1 MMDVLNL
8 AHGAFF
14 LIGSYLAVTFAAGD
28 SWGGTSPPR
37 RRRAG
42 RTPGRRRAVRH
53 DRALARRP
61 ILDQALLTLGISLI
75 VAETL
80 SIIYGNDVLS
90 IPEPPGLDGSVSIAG
105 SAYPT
110 YRLMLI
116 AVGLVLALA
125 VWLVVE
131 KTSIGAL
138 VRASVADREM
148 VSAMGIDNRKVKI
161 AVLGVGSLLATVA
174 GVLAAPVYGARPG
187 LDKTILLL
195 ALVVIVI
202 GGLGSVRGALVG
214 ALVIGQVESL
224 GRALVPEF
232 ASFILFGTLALVLI
246 VRPRGLFAGKWPTD
260 ERHPRQLGRAG
271 RAGHRA
277 AAPTPTSGDR
287 CCCGAGCPCSCW
299 SWCWRR
305 CRCSSRRSPPTPCP
319 GS

>member
-1 MMDVLNL
+1 MIR
-8 AHGAFF
+8 GA
-14 LIGSYLAVTFAAGD
+14 
-28 SWGGTSPPR
+28 GTSPLLGVAALVGLL
-37 RRRAG
+37 AG
-42 RTPGRRRAVRH
+42 GVLSGMTEP
-53 DRALARRP
+53 LARRP

-90 IPEPPGLDGSVSIAG
+90 IPEPPGLDGSVAIAG

-187 LDKTILLL
+187 WT
-195 ALVVIVI
+195 
-202 GGLGSVRGALVG
+202 
-214 ALVIGQVESL
+214 
-224 GRALVPEF
+224 
-232 ASFILFGTLALVLI
+232 
-246 VRPRGLFAGKWPTD
+246 
-260 ERHPRQLGRAG
+260 
-271 RAGHRA
+271 
-277 AAPTPTSGDR
+277 
-287 CCCGAGCPCSCW
+287 
-299 SWCWRR
+299 
-305 CRCSSRRSPPTPCP
+305 RRSCC
-319 GS
+319 SRSW

>member
-1 MMDVLNL
+1 MIGWFDANLVSILNGFAIGSLLFILAVGLSIVFGMMDVLNL

-14 LIGSYLAVTFAAGD
+14 LVGSYLAVTFPAGE
-28 SWGGTSPPR
+28 SWGGFFTALGVAALVGLT
-37 RRRAG
+37 AG
-42 RTPGRRRAVRH
+42 GALSGLTEP
-53 DRALARRP
+53 LARRP

-90 IPEPPGLDGSVSIAG
+90 VAEPPGLDGSIAVAG
-105 SAYPT
+105 NPYPT

-116 AVGLVLALA
+116 AVGLVLALI

-148 VSAMGIDNRKVKI
+148 VSAIGIDNRKVKI
-161 AVLGVGSLLATVA
+161 AVLGVGSVLATMA

-224 GRALVPEF
+224 GRALVPDL
-232 ASFILFGTLALVLI
+232 ASFILFGTLAVVLI
-246 VRPRGLFAGKWPTD
+246 VRPRGLFAGKV
-260 ERHPRQLGRAG
+260 
-271 RAGHRA
+271 A
-277 AAPTPTSGDR
+277 A
-287 CCCGAGCPCSCW
+287 
-299 SWCWRR
+299 
-305 CRCSSRRSPPTPCP
+305 
-319 GS
+319 

>member
-1 MMDVLNL
+1 VIGWFDANLVSILNGFAIGSLLFILAVGLSIVFGMMDVLNL

-14 LIGSYLAVTFAAGD
+14 LIGSYLAVTFVAGESWTGFFTALGVAALIGLLA
-28 SWGGTSPPR
+28 GGVLSGLTEP
-37 RRRAG
+37 
-42 RTPGRRRAVRH
+42 
-53 DRALARRP
+53 LARRP

-90 IPEPPGLDGSVSIAG
+90 IPEPPGLDGSVDVAG
-105 SAYPT
+105 NPYPA

-116 AVGLVLALA
+116 AVGLVLALV

-161 AVLGVGSLLATVA
+161 AVLGAGSLLATVA

-202 GGLGSVRGALVG
+202 GGLGSIRGALVG

-224 GRALVPEF
+224 GRALVPDL

-246 VRPRGLFAGKWPTD
+246 VRPRGLFAGKVA
-260 ERHPRQLGRAG
+260 H
-271 RAGHRA
+271 
-277 AAPTPTSGDR
+277 
-287 CCCGAGCPCSCW
+287 
-299 SWCWRR
+299 
-305 CRCSSRRSPPTPCP
+305 
-319 GS
+319 